1 MSSDM
6 ATVGRHGFG
15 VRKISTGGEMQRV
28 GLSNWRHGLRLLVL
42 VGVALVAGC
51 ASNRALPPAP
61 QKVDLQDYK
70 YRISALDTLSIL
82 VWRNPELSTTVTVRP
97 DGRISVPLVED
108 VVAAGRTPGDLSR
121 DVEVALGKYIKEPV
135 VTIMVGSFQGVNASQ
150 VRIAG
155 EVPRPQS
162 VQYRPDM
169 TMLDLVLQAGGIN
182 EFADGNGTVLVRGA
196 EGGKQYSV
204 RLKDLLKRAD
214 ISANVPVIPGD
225 VVMVPQGN
233 F

>member
-1 MSSDM
+1 MHN
-6 ATVGRHGFG
+6 AGLTKRPPGWRWPLL
-15 VRKISTGGEMQRV
+15 V
-28 GLSNWRHGLRLLVL
+28 GL
-42 VGVALVAGC
+42 ALVSGC
-51 ASNRALPPAP
+51 ATNRSLPPAP
-61 QKVDLQDYK
+61 QEVAFADYQ
-70 YRISALDTLSIL
+70 YRISTLDTLTIL

-108 VVAAGRTPGDLSR
+108 VLAAGRTPGDLSR

-135 VTIMVGSFQGVNASQ
+135 VTIMVGGFQGVNASQ

-155 EVPRPQS
+155 EVPKPQS
-162 VQYRPDM
+162 IQYRPDM
-169 TMLDLVLQAGGIN
+169 TLLDLVLQAGGIN
-182 EFADGNGTVLVRGA
+182 EFADGNGAILVRGA
-196 EGGKQYSV
+196 EGGKQYSL

-225 VVMVPQGN
+225 VVMVPQSA